1 MLYDGTIQRSA
12 SLDNNLYLILAIHN
26 DDLSHQR
33 HWKAEPS
40 SRGRF
45 FIHNNAWMMS
55 LLWQLSRLYHHHHHL
70 SFVLFAKAGC
80 DSWRWLYEYPTTL
93 ALGSVADAQQKRVE
107 MSHIFFSVWT
117 RKRLTELHLLGA
129 QLAKESW
136 RWVGRLFLQVFP
148 SYMYLSLFSLS
159 LSLSPGV

>member
-1 MLYDGTIQRSA
+1 MYTFFVSVQQKIVRERKKAEEEEDGEKMLDDGTIQRSA

-45 FIHNNAWMMS
+45 FIHNNAWMS
-55 LLWQLSRLYHHHHHL
+55 LLWQLSRLYHHHHL

-80 DSWRWLYEYPTTL
+80 DS
-93 ALGSVADAQQKRVE
+93 
-107 MSHIFFSVWT
+107 
-117 RKRLTELHLLGA
+117 
-129 QLAKESW
+129 
-136 RWVGRLFLQVFP
+136 
-148 SYMYLSLFSLS
+148 
-159 LSLSPGV
+159 